1 MKANL
6 ENDSFFLD
14 LVIDGI
20 IAVDEDGNVVN
31 NRTGK
36 AIGFITGGY
45 KRISMFG
52 RTCAVNRLVYMV
64 YVNESIPAGYLVNH
78 KDGNKLHNHPNNL
91 NLKTESENNS
101 HAYSADLREINLE
114 HLSTISGGHRNGMAA
129 LNTAQ
134 VRAYRVHFDNSEVTI
149 ADIIAD
155 SGLSRKAVVQM
166 LNAKTYTEIPYRI
179 SRSTRKHGS

>member
-1 MKANL
+1 
-6 ENDSFFLD
+6 
-14 LVIDGI
+14 
-20 IAVDEDGNVVN
+20 
-31 NRTGK
+31 
-36 AIGFITGGY
+36 
-45 KRISMFG
+45 
-52 RTCAVNRLVYMV
+52 
-64 YVNESIPAGYLVNH
+64 
-78 KDGNKLHNHPNNL
+78 
-91 NLKTESENNS
+91 
-101 HAYSADLREINLE
+101 
-114 HLSTISGGHRNGMAA
+114 MAA